1 MERKMIMKIFITT
14 LFILCHGICLAK
26 DLPDGKKNNSSLSA
40 EKAAEMISE
49 ANRANR
55 YYLNLNRLTSIEPDA
70 AGELAKL
77 KSESGALYL
86 DGLTSINKEVA
97 EELARFN
104 GYRLQLNGLTNINNE
119 VAGALANFQG
129 KVLSLNGLASIDKEA
144 VKELAKF
151 KGDWLILGL
160 TSLDKEDAREFAR
173 GEGNG
178 LSFDRLSSI
187 DKEVAYELSRFMGF
201 TLTLD
206 GLTSISK
213 DVAHELAKLRPR
225 YSNTPSKFLRLDGLT
240 SISKEVAH
248 ELVKFPGQLSLSSLK
263 SMNSEVAREFAQ
275 YRGNSL
281 DLVHLE
287 SIALDDLNMLRSAL
301 RTPVY
306 EDTHSFGGNRYM
318 LPRKLKDGT
327 DAKKKNGKLI
337 QFHQDGSKMTE
348 TVYINGYVVSRAEWN
363 EEGNLT
369 KAEKYAVDGF
379 FGMEGQSVDTNEE
392 NKDPP
397 DSTVQLSET
406 PLDAS
411 PPSTPKVA
419 KPEREYPYDDL
430 TYREGV
436 NKERLTYAKGEE
448 EPFTGVGVKYH
459 SDGRPSWE
467 SQFINGMQTNYQ
479 QYYRTGSK
487 WKETRFENGK
497 PALTLTWDEDGNLIE
512 KETF

>member
-1 MERKMIMKIFITT
+1 MIMKFFITT
-14 LFILCHGICLAK
+14 LLIVCHGICLAE

-49 ANRANR
+49 ANGAGR
-55 YYLNLNRLTSIEPDA
+55 YYLNLNRLTSIEPDVA
-70 AGELAKL
+70 RELAKL

-86 DGLTSINKEVA
+86 NGLTSINKEVA
-97 EELARFN
+97 EELA
-104 GYRLQLNGLTNINNE
+104 GYMAYRLSLDGLTSMDKD
-119 VAGALANFQG
+119 VAKALAQFQG

-160 TSLDKEDAREFAR
+160 TSLDKEDAREFAK

-187 DKEVAYELSRFMGF
+187 DEEVAHELSRFRGYR
-201 TLTLD
+201 LTLD
-206 GLTSISK
+206 GLTSVSK

-225 YSNTPSKFLRLDGLT
+225 LSTPSKFLGLDGLT

-248 ELVKFPGQLSLSSLK
+248 ELAKFPGQLSLSYLK

-275 YRGNSL
+275 YRGSSL

-306 EDTHSFGGNRYM
+306 EYPYISGGNRYM

-327 DAKKKNGKLI
+327 DAKKNNGKLI

-348 TVYINGYVVSRAEWN
+348 TVYTNGYVVSRAEWN
-363 EEGNLT
+363 EEGKLT

-392 NKDPP
+392 NKDPQ
-397 DSTVQLSET
+397 DSTVQLDET
-406 PLDAS
+406 RLDAS
-411 PPSTPKVA
+411 NPSAPYLA
-419 KPEREYPYDDL
+419 KPEREYSYDDL

-436 NKERLTYAKGEE
+436 NKERLAYAKGEKK
-448 EPFTGVGVKYH
+448 PFTGVGVKYH
-459 SDGRPSWE
+459 SDGRRSWE
-467 SQFINGMQTNYQ
+467 RQFIDGMQTNYQ